1 MISAFNYP
9 FDVNYLLRKKKAIRR
24 DLISSADF
32 VEKRIAILG
41 GSTTAEIKDMIE
53 LFLLND
59 AVKPLFYECEYN
71 RYEEEILF
79 DAGGLKAFNPEI
91 IYIHTSNVNV
101 IRYPSVFESKKSID
115 CLIVDEVNRFK
126 KIWGRIEDDYACS
139 VIQNNFELPHFRG
152 SGNFDAYS
160 VHGRT
165 RFIAELNRCFS
176 EEAMV
181 RRNLHLNDINYLSA
195 WFG

>member
-32 VEKRIAILG
+32 EEKRIAILG

-115 CLIVDEVNRFK
+115 CLIEDEVNRFK

-139 VIQNNFELPHFRG
+139 VIQNNFELPHFR
-152 SGNFDAYS
+152 
-160 VHGRT
+160 
-165 RFIAELNRCFS
+165 
-176 EEAMV
+176 
-181 RRNLHLNDINYLSA
+181 
-195 WFG
+195 